1 MKKFKIVAFLAALLL
16 LIQTGMPMQVFAA
29 DGNLSI
35 AVSARTVN
43 VGDTVTVTLSATGP
57 NNEKAT
63 ADMEFTYNT
72 STFSFESCGAP
83 GYTGGAGGT
92 VKASGGMVTVKLKAI
107 AEGNCKLTVNG
118 SNGKIKASGEGL
130 SKMVAAG
137 VVIQAGAGT
146 ASTGSSDN
154 SLSALSLS
162 AGELSP
168 AFVYSTTSYTAE
180 VPYEITSVDVN
191 ATPSHSN
198 AKVESITGNTDLQV
212 GENTISVT
220 VTAENGSKA
229 VYKIVVT
236 RAAEPTGTIDP
247 GADPG
252 TDPSGQDT
260 TDSQI
265 EEYQDQITYWKN
277 QYMKQYEKN
286 ESQKSFSRKVIA
298 VLIFAVVVLAIV
310 CINLLLFK
318 RRQNAGNG
326 EDIFPMEKKPARER
340 HRSRYSESD
349 EALEPKQ
356 SAKKET
362 DVFEPEQGV
371 KKEPEAFEPE
381 QSVKKE
387 AEAFEPEQGAKEEA
401 EAARREERDSAMQQ
415 AADTPKSS
423 AGDETEDWL
432 DEEDFRE
439 THEAREVKPEKKQ
452 KKKPNLPNK
461 NSDLEF
467 IDLDNL

>member
-29 DGNLSI
+29 EGKLSI

-107 AEGNCKLTVNG
+107 AEGDCGLKVTG
-118 SNGKIKASGEGL
+118 SNGKIKASGEEL

-137 VVIQAGAGT
+137 VVIQAGAGA
-146 ASTGSSDN
+146 ASAGSGDN

-180 VPYEITSVDVN
+180 VPYETTSVDVN

-229 VYKIVVT
+229 VYKIVAT

-265 EEYQDQITYWKN
+265 EEYQAQITYWKN

-318 RRQNAGNG
+318 RRQNAGSG
-326 EDIFPMEKKPARER
+326 EDIFPVEQKPARES
-340 HRSRYSESD
+340 HRRRYPD
-349 EALEPKQ
+349 P
-356 SAKKET
+356 
-362 DVFEPEQGV
+362 D
-371 KKEPEAFEPE
+371 EAFEPE
-381 QSVKKE
+381 RSVKKG
-387 AEAFEPEQGAKEEA
+387 AEAFKPEQGAKEEA
-401 EAARREERDSAMQQ
+401 EAVRQKERDSAMQQ
-415 AADTPKSS
+415 AADTPKNS

-439 THEAREVKPEKKQ
+439 THEAREAKPEMKQ

>member
-29 DGNLSI
+29 EGKLSI

-107 AEGNCKLTVNG
+107 AEGDCGLKVTG
-118 SNGKIKASGEGL
+118 SNGKIKASGEEL

-137 VVIQAGAGT
+137 VVIQAGAGA
-146 ASTGSSDN
+146 ASAGSSDN

-180 VPYEITSVDVN
+180 VPYETTSVDVN

-252 TDPSGQDT
+252 TDPSGQET

-265 EEYQDQITYWKN
+265 QEYQDQITYWKN

-318 RRQNAGNG
+318 RRQNAGSG
-326 EDIFPMEKKPARER
+326 EDIFPVEQKPARES
-340 HRSRYSESD
+340 HRRRYPD
-349 EALEPKQ
+349 P
-356 SAKKET
+356 
-362 DVFEPEQGV
+362 D
-371 KKEPEAFEPE
+371 EAFEPE
-381 QSVKKE
+381 RSVKKG
-387 AEAFEPEQGAKEEA
+387 AEAFKPEQGAKEEA
-401 EAARREERDSAMQQ
+401 EAVRQKERDSAMQQ
-415 AADTPKSS
+415 AADTPKNS

-439 THEAREVKPEKKQ
+439 THEAREAKPEMKQ

>member
-72 STFSFESCGAP
+72 GTFSFESCGAP

-107 AEGNCKLTVNG
+107 AEGDCGLKVTG

-146 ASTGSSDN
+146 ASAGSGDN

-168 AFVYSTTSYTAE
+168 TFAYSTTSYTAE
-180 VPYEITSVDVN
+180 VPYETTSVDVN

-236 RAAEPTGTIDP
+236 RAAEPTGTSEP

-265 EEYQDQITYWKN
+265 EEYQGQITYWKN

-286 ESQKSFSRKVIA
+286 ESQRSFSRKVIA

-318 RRQNAGNG
+318 RRQNAGSG
-326 EDIFPMEKKPARER
+326 EDIFPVEKKPARES
-340 HRSRYSESD
+340 HRRRYPDPD
-349 EALEPKQ
+349 EAFK
-356 SAKKET
+356 
-362 DVFEPEQGV
+362 PE
-371 KKEPEAFEPE
+371 K
-381 QSVKKE
+381 SVKKE
-387 AEAFEPEQGAKEEA
+387 AEVFEPEQGAKEEA
-401 EAARREERDSAMQQ
+401 EAVRQKERDSAMQQ
-415 AADTPKSS
+415 AADTPKNS

-439 THEAREVKPEKKQ
+439 THEAREVKPEMKQ
-452 KKKPNLPNK
+452 KKKPNLTNK

>member
-29 DGNLSI
+29 EGKLSI

-72 STFSFESCGAP
+72 GTFSFESCGAP

-107 AEGNCKLTVNG
+107 AEGDCGLKVTG
-118 SNGKIKASGEGL
+118 SNGKIKASGEEL

-137 VVIQAGAGT
+137 VVIQAGAGA
-146 ASTGSSDN
+146 ASAGSGDN

-180 VPYEITSVDVN
+180 VPYETTSVDVN

-229 VYKIVVT
+229 VYKIVAT

-265 EEYQDQITYWKN
+265 EEYQAQITYWKN

-318 RRQNAGNG
+318 RRQNAGSG
-326 EDIFPMEKKPARER
+326 EDIFPVEQKPARES
-340 HRSRYSESD
+340 HRRRYPD
-349 EALEPKQ
+349 P
-356 SAKKET
+356 
-362 DVFEPEQGV
+362 D
-371 KKEPEAFEPE
+371 EAFERE
-381 QSVKKE
+381 RSVKKG
-387 AEAFEPEQGAKEEA
+387 AEAFKPEQGAKEEA
-401 EAARREERDSAMQQ
+401 EAVRQKERDSAMQQ
-415 AADTPKSS
+415 AADTPKNS

-439 THEAREVKPEKKQ
+439 THEAREAKPEMKQ

>member
-29 DGNLSI
+29 EGKLSI

-107 AEGNCKLTVNG
+107 AEGDCGLKVTG
-118 SNGKIKASGEGL
+118 SNGKIKASGEEL

-146 ASTGSSDN
+146 ASAGSSDN

-180 VPYEITSVDVN
+180 VPYETTSVDVN

-229 VYKIVVT
+229 VYKIVAT

-265 EEYQDQITYWKN
+265 EEYQAQITYWKN

-326 EDIFPMEKKPARER
+326 EDIFPMEQKPARER
-340 HRSRYSESD
+340 HRRRHPD
-349 EALEPKQ
+349 P
-356 SAKKET
+356 
-362 DVFEPEQGV
+362 D
-371 KKEPEAFEPE
+371 EAFEPE
-381 QSVKKE
+381 RSVKKG
-387 AEAFEPEQGAKEEA
+387 AEAFKPEQGAKEEA
-401 EAARREERDSAMQQ
+401 EAVRQKERDSAMQQ
-415 AADTPKSS
+415 AADTPKNS

-439 THEAREVKPEKKQ
+439 THEAREAKPEMKQ